1 MASLKPS
8 TVPRKPLFTMV
19 KRRQNGIM
27 QVMNSSTEP
36 AQSTLHPDWLT
47 TQISAWQAQLA
58 ERDAQLVKRDAQLVE
73 RDAELK
79 RRELKIQ
86 QLTLELA
93 HHRRIRFGCKSE
105 ALTSE
110 QRDLFADTSDEDG
123 AALVAELE
131 QQQEAAHA
139 PRRHKRRGR
148 NPLPPEL
155 PRIEHRHEPES
166 CSCGDCGG
174 ALVKIGE
181 DISEQLDVE
190 PARFFVHR
198 HIRPQYACRNCET
211 VSAAAVPAAIID
223 GGLAAPGLH
232 AWLLIQ
238 KYLDHLPLYR
248 IEKISERHG
257 VRIARSTLAQW
268 VGQLGVSLQP
278 LVDRLAEVLKQGT
291 VLHADETPVQQ
302 LDPGKGKTKRAY
314 MWAYRS
320 NDLEGAPRIVVFDY
334 QISRSGQHARNF
346 LQDWRGHLMVD
357 DYAGYK
363 ALVQQGVTELACLAH
378 CRRKFFD
385 LHAAGGHPVAAE
397 ALRRIGELYAIE
409 AQSHDETVPARLAR
423 RQQEALPRLLALREW
438 LIAQRLKTAN
448 GSGLARAIDYSLK
461 RWPALIR
468 YVDSGHLPIDNNL
481 VENAIRPITLGRRNW
496 LFTGSERAGRRA
508 AAIQSLLAT
517 AKLNGLEPY
526 AWLKETLEKLPAWP
540 YSRIDELLPL
550 QAPAAEH

>member
-1 MASLKPS
+1 
-8 TVPRKPLFTMV
+8 
-19 KRRQNGIM
+19 
-27 QVMNSSTEP
+27 MNSTAELPQKPPDP
-36 AQSTLHPDWLT
+36 ALPDQVLA
-47 TQISAWQAQLA
+47 QILALQL
-58 ERDAQLVKRDAQLVE
+58 QLVE

-86 QLTLELA
+86 KLILELA
-93 HHRRIRFGCKSE
+93 HHKRIRFGCKSE
-105 ALTSE
+105 ILTSE
-110 QRDLFADTSDEDG
+110 QRDLFIDTGDEDG
-123 AALVAELE
+123 AAIVAELE
-131 QQQEAAHA
+131 QQQKPTVA
-139 PRRHKRRGR
+139 PRQHNRPGR

-166 CSCGDCGG
+166 CSCGECGRD
-174 ALVKIGE
+174 LVKIGE

-198 HIRPQYACRNCET
+198 HIRPQYTCRACET
-211 VSAAAVPAAIID
+211 ITAAPVPAAIID

-232 AWLLIQ
+232 AWVLIQ

-278 LVDRLAEVLKQGT
+278 LVDRLAELLKQGK

-314 MWAYRS
+314 IWAYRS
-320 NDLEGAPRIVVFDY
+320 NDLEHAPRIVVFDY
-334 QISRSGQHARNF
+334 QTSRSGAHARNF

-357 DYAGYK
+357 DFGGYK
-363 ALVQQGVTELACLAH
+363 ALFQKGVTELACLAH

-385 LHAAGGHPVAAE
+385 LHAAGGHPVAEE
-397 ALRRIGELYAIE
+397 ALLRIGQLYAVE
-409 AQSHDETVPARLAR
+409 AQARDGDMAARLAL
-423 RQQEALPRLLALREW
+423 RQQEAMPLLKALHEW
-438 LIAQRLKTAN
+438 LVAQRLKTAK
-448 GSGLARAIDYSLK
+448 GTGLANAIDYSLK

-468 YVDSGHLPIDNNL
+468 YIDSGYLPIDNNAA
-481 VENAIRPITLGRRNW
+481 ENTIRPITLGRRNW
-496 LFTGSERAGRRA
+496 LFTGSERAGCRA
-508 AAIQSLLAT
+508 AAIQTLLAT

-526 AWLKETLEKLPAWP
+526 AWLKDTLEKLPAWP
-540 YSRIDELLPL
+540 YIRIDELLPL
-550 QAPAAEH
+550 RTTPTENPICNVVP